1 MDKLHVSTLLTLY
14 VDATLLTS
22 SCANASMLAAIFVRL
37 QAFANVPNGH
47 ANMSKY
53 TVYYLHVD
61 AEATRPETYAKRPFR
76 GRPSDK
82 KTVMHRRLLRK

>member
-1 MDKLHVSTLLTLY
+1 MRCKYMDKLHVSTLLTLYVDATLLTTLSHKVHVSTLLTLY

-47 ANMSKY
+47 G
-53 TVYYLHVD
+53 L
-61 AEATRPETYAKRPFR
+61 TRV
-76 GRPSDK
+76 S
-82 KTVMHRRLLRK
+82 